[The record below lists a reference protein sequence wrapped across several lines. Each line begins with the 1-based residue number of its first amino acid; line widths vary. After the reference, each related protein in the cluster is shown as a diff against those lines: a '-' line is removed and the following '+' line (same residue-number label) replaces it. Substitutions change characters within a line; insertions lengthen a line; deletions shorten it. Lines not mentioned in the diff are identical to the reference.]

1 MGRRQHPSG
10 EIEHLYLWQK
20 QKNRK
25 MIDWRN
31 HIESDSDILRG
42 KPIVKGTRL
51 SVEFLVERLA
61 DGWTEAEIMESY
73 PNITKDSINAIYAY
87 VYEVLKDS
95 MIYSIDRKVA

>member
-1 MGRRQHPSG
+1 
-10 EIEHLYLWQK
+10 
-20 QKNRK
+20 

-31 HIESDSDILRG
+31 HIASDSEILRG

-95 MIYSIDRKVA
+95 MIYSIDRKGG